1 METHIRGEAALP
13 SRCALCP
20 VACGANRAAGETGA
34 CGAAAPKIAKYYLH
48 PFEEPCISF
57 RKGSGT
63 VFFCG
68 CNLRCAFCQNYEV
81 SRAKRGKEVT
91 PAALA
96 NIFREL
102 EDAGADN
109 ISLVTPSHVI
119 PYLVAAFELYQPKI
133 PVVYNSGGYDSVEAL
148 RLIDE
153 YVDIYLPD
161 MKFVSPAL
169 SERYTG
175 RADYFARASEAISF
189 MAKKPLRMSEEGKML
204 SGLIVRH
211 LVMPLGVNDSVAV
224 LRWFKREM
232 PETAYLSLMSQYT
245 PFGDLEGFPELKR
258 PVTGAGIRP
267 GAGRSV
273 CAGHRK
279 AVCAKALLLGRK
291 IHSVLGL
298 LIGRRAEKSDRKTSR
313 APRRAT
319 FCGTRRISAARSP
332 A

>member
-169 SERYTG
+169 SERYTS
-175 RADYFARASEAISF
+175 RADYFARASEALSF

-258 PVTGAGIRP
+258 PVTAREYGRVLDEAFALGIERLFAQKLSSS
-267 GAGRSV
+267 G
-273 CAGHRK
+273 
-279 AVCAKALLLGRK
+279 
-291 IHSVLGL
+291 
-298 LIGRRAEKSDRKTSR
+298 EKYIPSWDY
-313 APRRAT
+313 
-319 FCGTRRISAARSP
+319 
-332 A
+332 